1 MDSGSSSNSLL
12 LPVSCFGMISMFN
25 FLVDWIM
32 FIMQLL
38 KNQKGYVLEE
48 EANLERR
55 RFLLIGALD
64 TRLESPIYTRAR

>member
-1 MDSGSSSNSLL
+1 
-12 LPVSCFGMISMFN
+12 
-25 FLVDWIM
+25 M